1 MLKISLNVSIPD
13 DEIELSAIRSQG
25 AGGQNVNKV
34 SSAIH
39 LRFAINESS
48 LPNFYKQRLLNLRDR
63 RISKEGVIIIKA
75 QKFRT
80 REKNRDDAL
89 ERLQELIKGVA
100 VVQKARRPTKATKSS
115 KKRRLDS
122 KTRRGKTKA
131 LRGRVSE

>member
-39 LRFAINESS
+39 LRFDINASS
-48 LPNFYKQRLLNLRDR
+48 LPDFYKQRLLSLRDR
-63 RISKEGVIIIKA
+63 RVSKEGVIIIKA

-89 ERLQELIKGVA
+89 DRLQELIKGVA

-122 KTRRGKTKA
+122 KTRRGKTKS
-131 LRGRVSE
+131 LRGRISE